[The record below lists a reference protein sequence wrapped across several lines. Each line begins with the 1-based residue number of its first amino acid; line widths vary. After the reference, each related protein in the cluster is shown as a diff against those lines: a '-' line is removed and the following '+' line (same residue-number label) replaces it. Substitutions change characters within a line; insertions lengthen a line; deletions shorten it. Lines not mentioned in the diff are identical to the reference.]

1 MAKKRQTFSKMSRDR
16 ELKEKR
22 EAKRQKRADRKA
34 AAAEAKGAATDE
46 TSPETTTP
54 LDGPSARETGD

>member
-22 EAKRQKRADRKA
+22 EAKVAKREERKRLR
-34 AAAEAKGAATDE
+34 AEGIDPLEEQLNTDE
-46 TSPETTTP
+46 SS
-54 LDGPSARETGD
+54 SAADSE

>member
-22 EAKRQKRADRKA
+22 EAKAAKREERKRLRAEGIDPLEEPLNPDARPSSAADS
-34 AAAEAKGAATDE
+34 E
-46 TSPETTTP
+46 
-54 LDGPSARETGD
+54 

>member
-22 EAKRQKRADRKA
+22 EAKVAKREERKRLR
-34 AAAEAKGAATDE
+34 AEGID
-46 TSPETTTP
+46 P
-54 LDGPSARETGD
+54 LEEQLNPDANPSAADSE

>member
-22 EAKRQKRADRKA
+22 EAKAAKREERKRLR
-34 AAAEAKGAATDE
+34 AEGID
-46 TSPETTTP
+46 P
-54 LDGPSARETGD
+54 LEQQLNPDANPDVSEEE

>member
-22 EAKRQKRADRKA
+22 EAKAAKREERKRLRAEGIDPLEESLNPDERPA
-34 AAAEAKGAATDE
+34 AAD
-46 TSPETTTP
+46 S
-54 LDGPSARETGD
+54 D

>member
-22 EAKRQKRADRKA
+22 EAKVAKREERKRLRA
-34 AAAEAKGAATDE
+34 EGIDPLEEQPNPDANPSAAETE
-46 TSPETTTP
+46 
-54 LDGPSARETGD
+54 

>member
-22 EAKRQKRADRKA
+22 AAKAAKREERKRRRAEGIDPLEEPLNPDASASAADR
-34 AAAEAKGAATDE
+34 E
-46 TSPETTTP
+46 
-54 LDGPSARETGD
+54 

>member
-22 EAKRQKRADRKA
+22 AAKAAKREERKRLRAEGIDPLEEQLNPDASASAADS
-34 AAAEAKGAATDE
+34 E
-46 TSPETTTP
+46 
-54 LDGPSARETGD
+54 

>member
-22 EAKRQKRADRKA
+22 EAKAAKREERKRLRAEGIDPLEEPLNPDANPSSAADS
-34 AAAEAKGAATDE
+34 E
-46 TSPETTTP
+46 
-54 LDGPSARETGD
+54 

>member
-22 EAKRQKRADRKA
+22 EAKAAKREERKRLR
-34 AAAEAKGAATDE
+34 AEGID
-46 TSPETTTP
+46 P
-54 LDGPSARETGD
+54 L

>member
-22 EAKRQKRADRKA
+22 EAKAAKREERKRLRAEGIDPLAEPLNPDASSSAADS
-34 AAAEAKGAATDE
+34 E
-46 TSPETTTP
+46 
-54 LDGPSARETGD
+54 

>member
-22 EAKRQKRADRKA
+22 AAKAAKREERKRLR
-34 AAAEAKGAATDE
+34 AEGID
-46 TSPETTTP
+46 P
-54 LDGPSARETGD
+54 LEEQLNPDANPSAPDSD

>member
-22 EAKRQKRADRKA
+22 EAKVAKREERKRLRA
-34 AAAEAKGAATDE
+34 EGIDPLEEQLNPDAGPPAAETE
-46 TSPETTTP
+46 
-54 LDGPSARETGD
+54 

>member
-22 EAKRQKRADRKA
+22 AAKAAKREERKRLRAEGIDPLEEQLPDASASAADS
-34 AAAEAKGAATDE
+34 E
-46 TSPETTTP
+46 
-54 LDGPSARETGD
+54 

>member
-22 EAKRQKRADRKA
+22 QAKVAKREERKRLRAEGIDPLEEQLNPDA
-34 AAAEAKGAATDE
+34 APPAAETE
-46 TSPETTTP
+46 
-54 LDGPSARETGD
+54 

>member
-22 EAKRQKRADRKA
+22 EAKVAKREERKRLRA
-34 AAAEAKGAATDE
+34 EGIDPLEEQLNPDASPSAAETE
-46 TSPETTTP
+46 
-54 LDGPSARETGD
+54 

>member
-22 EAKRQKRADRKA
+22 EAKAAKREERKRLRAEGIDPLEEQLNPAEHPTADQT
-34 AAAEAKGAATDE
+34 E
-46 TSPETTTP
+46 
-54 LDGPSARETGD
+54 

>member
-22 EAKRQKRADRKA
+22 EAKAAKRAERKRLKAEGIDPLGEPLNPDASPSPADR
-34 AAAEAKGAATDE
+34 E
-46 TSPETTTP
+46 
-54 LDGPSARETGD
+54 

>member
-22 EAKRQKRADRKA
+22 EAKAAKREERKRLRAEGIDPLEEPLNPDERASAADS
-34 AAAEAKGAATDE
+34 E
-46 TSPETTTP
+46 
-54 LDGPSARETGD
+54 

>member
-22 EAKRQKRADRKA
+22 EAKAAKREERKRLRAEGIDPLEEPLNPDASPSSAADS
-34 AAAEAKGAATDE
+34 E
-46 TSPETTTP
+46 
-54 LDGPSARETGD
+54 

>member
-22 EAKRQKRADRKA
+22 EAKAAKREERKRLRAEGIDPLEEQPLKPDATSSAADS
-34 AAAEAKGAATDE
+34 E
-46 TSPETTTP
+46 
-54 LDGPSARETGD
+54 